1 MFRPRTYATRS
12 REASINV
19 SSTRPSPPLVL
30 RAAAHAARPLI
41 RLLVRSGVTFPVF
54 ADVLRT
60 IFVQVAGEVLDAD
73 GQERSDSRISLLT
86 GIHRKELRRQ
96 RLEPTDDAEP
106 AVVTL
111 NSRLIARWL
120 GEPAYL
126 DAFGAPLPLPRSGL
140 RPSFETLAA
149 GVTKDVHPRSILDDL
164 LAHAIVSIDSNDVV
178 TLLARAFLPTKSEEA
193 KLFYF
198 ARNLHDHAAAAS
210 ANVLEAAPPFIDRAV
225 HYDGLSR
232 AAAATLEEAARMA
245 AEQTVLTVNRQALA
259 IADADVPDGLSRRVI
274 MGVYVYVEDE
284 VVDD

>member
-1 MFRPRTYATRS
+1 
-12 REASINV
+12 
-19 SSTRPSPPLVL
+19 
-30 RAAAHAARPLI
+30 
-41 RLLVRSGVTFPVF
+41 LVRSGVTFPVF

-73 GQERSDSRISLLT
+73 GQERTDSRISILT

-106 AVVTL
+106 EVVTL

-126 DAFGAPLPLPRSGL
+126 DAFGAPLRLPRSGL
-140 RPSFETLAA
+140 HPSFETLAA
-149 GVTKDVHPRSILDDL
+149 SVTKDVHPRSILDDL
-164 LAHAIVSIDSNDVV
+164 LAHAIVSIDPNDFV
-178 TLLARAFLPTKSEEA
+178 TLLARAFVPTKSEEA

-259 IADADVPDGLSRRVI
+259 IADADVPDGLTRRVI